1 MERVDSATWRKSS
14 FSGSN
19 GGNCIEVGTTAS
31 AVLVRDTKDHGD
43 GPLLAFAP
51 RAWEAFAAKVK
62 QS

>member
-1 MERVDSATWRKSS
+1 LEHRDHCRNY
-14 FSGSN
+14 SGCEQQN

-43 GPLLAFAP
+43 GPVLAFAP
-51 RAWEAFAAKVK
+51 QAWEAFAAKVK